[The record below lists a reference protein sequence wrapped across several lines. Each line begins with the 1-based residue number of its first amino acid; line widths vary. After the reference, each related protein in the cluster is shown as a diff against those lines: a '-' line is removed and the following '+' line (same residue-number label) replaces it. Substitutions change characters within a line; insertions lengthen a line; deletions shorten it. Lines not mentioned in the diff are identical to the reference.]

1 MANRSTLVTT
11 LVGVLLAA
19 GAASAAQT
27 IGATTG
33 ALNGRVTDRA
43 GALLPGVVVVASG
56 DAVMG
61 TRTAVTDV
69 RGAFEVPALPS
80 GDVTLVF
87 SLPGFRTQIREGVR
101 VNLGQAVTVDV
112 VLDLAAT
119 GEPVVV
125 SGRSPVIDRSGTAI
139 AVSLDAQGLADLPGS
154 RGINAIL
161 GVTPGVQLTRFDVGG
176 NAAVEPGFW
185 SAYGVIA
192 PARPSIEGISV
203 QGHPQFG
210 FTLDYGSFEHV
221 AVGLGAFGP
230 ESPWPGVQMRVITK
244 SGGNRHHGSL
254 YLDYENRRWQSFNID
269 DDQARRAPAGIG
281 LPARETNR
289 LWGYHDAN
297 VGAGGPLRKD
307 RLWWYLSLRAQETS
321 AKQVSFPVKPLRT
334 DIVNVGGKAT
344 AQARENNRFVVFGQV
359 ARSRQP
365 YRLGGFL
372 RPAPTVNVNDSED
385 STTRGDAQG
394 GVWKAEWNSTARR
407 KLIFELLAGQF
418 IAGRHER
425 PNGTSPRF
433 EDTNASLPV
442 FGGNRDWAESRRVDQ
457 VAGSVIGGPMRR
469 HYFKLGGSVDR
480 VLNRE
485 RWYRGYPD
493 DVLHVR
499 DNRTPAEVFLF
510 QTSSKSEGGFQWYS
524 AYVNDSWRA
533 TGRLTINL
541 GLRFDRYRAFLPA
554 QEHRAGQSSN
564 RSWIRQ
570 VFAARSN
577 LIDWNVVAPRV
588 GVIQVLTG
596 DGRTVL
602 KATYGR
608 YWLPPGPDLQFN
620 ANPNSRAWW
629 EQWVW
634 RDSDNSGVWDPGEEI
649 GLIERRGG
657 MEVESLDGRLKLDFM
672 HEVTARFEREIAANT
687 RVASSVVWRGHRQPF
702 LRQDA
707 SYPFSAFS
715 RAVPVLDPGVDG
727 LPGTADDGPA
737 IVVHDLPEARVASSY
752 RVANVPNAPSDHVTW
767 EVTADRR
774 LRGRWWLVAGF
785 SHTWTRDQASGYSGQ
800 AVRANPFPLTPNDL
814 INTDEEG
821 RHEFRVWSARASGTW
836 EGPWGLRLTPFLRH
850 QSGQP
855 YGRTFLVRT
864 GPLNLGPLR
873 VLAEPIGT
881 RRMDNIT
888 LVDLRVE
895 KAFPVDKD
903 RRISMFFDV
912 FNLLNANP
920 ELTVNWSSGSAFG
933 NPSAIVPPRIARVG
947 MKVAW

>member
-1 MANRSTLVTT
+1 MAHRSTLVTT
-11 LVGVLLAA
+11 LVGVLLSA
-19 GAASAAQT
+19 GASATAQT

-33 ALNGRVTDRA
+33 AVNGRVTDPT
-43 GALLPGVVVVASG
+43 GAFLPGVVVVASG

-61 TRTAVTDV
+61 TRPTVTDA
-69 RGAFEVPALPS
+69 RGTFEVPALPP
-80 GDVTLVF
+80 GAVTLVF
-87 SLPGFRTQIREGVR
+87 SLSGFRTLTREGVR
-101 VNLGQAVTVDV
+101 VNLGETATVDV
-112 VLDLAAT
+112 ALDLAAT
-119 GEPVVV
+119 GESVVV

-139 AVSLDAQGLADLPGS
+139 AVSLDAQELADLLGS

-161 GVTPGVQLTRFDVGG
+161 AVTPGVQLTRFDVGG
-176 NAAVEPGFW
+176 NAAVEPGPW

-192 PARPSIEGISV
+192 PGHSSIEGVSI
-203 QGHPQFG
+203 QGPLQF

-221 AVGLGAFGP
+221 AVGVGAYGP

-254 YLDYENRRWQSFNID
+254 YLDYENRRFQSFNIN
-269 DDQARRAPAGIG
+269 DDQALRAPSGIG

-289 LWGYHDAN
+289 LWAYHDAN

-334 DIVNVGGKAT
+334 NIVNVGGKAT
-344 AQARENNRFVVFGQV
+344 AQARGNNRFVVFSQV
-359 ARSRQP
+359 AWNQQP

-372 RPAPTVNVNDSED
+372 RLAPTVNVNDSED

-394 GVWKAEWNSTARR
+394 GVWKAEWNSTARQ
-407 KLIFELLAGQF
+407 KLYFELLAGQF

-442 FGGNRDWAESRRVDQ
+442 FGGNRDWAESRRIDQ

-469 HYFKLGGSVDR
+469 HHFKLGGSVER
-480 VLNRE
+480 ALFRE

-499 DNRTPAEVFLF
+499 VNSTPAEVFLF
-510 QTSSKSEGGFQWYS
+510 QTPSKSEGGLQWYS

-533 TGRLTINL
+533 TDRLTVNL

-554 QEHRAGQSSN
+554 QEHPAGQSSN
-564 RSWIRQ
+564 RSWPRQ

-577 LIDWNVVAPRV
+577 LIGWNVVAPRV
-588 GVIQVLTG
+588 GVSQDLTG
-596 DGRTVL
+596 DGRTLL

-608 YWLPPGPDLQFN
+608 YWLPPGPDLLFN

-629 EQWVW
+629 EQRQWN
-634 RDSDNSGVWDPGEEI
+634 DSDADGFWDPGEETR
-649 GLIERRGG
+649 LIEQRGG
-657 MEVESLDGRLKLDFM
+657 KDESLDDGLKLDFM
-672 HEVTARFEREIAANT
+672 HEVTARLEREIGANT

-702 LRQDA
+702 LRQDE

-737 IVVHDLPEARVASSY
+737 IVVHDLPEARVSPSY
-752 RVANVPNAPSDHVTW
+752 LVANVPNAPSDHVTW

-774 LRGRWWLVAGF
+774 LRGRWSLVAGF

-814 INTDEEG
+814 INTDDEG

-836 EGPWGLRLTPFLRH
+836 EGPWGLRITPFLRH

-864 GPLNLGPLR
+864 GLLNLGSLR

-895 KAFPVDKD
+895 KAFPIDRD
-903 RRISMFFDV
+903 RRISMFVDV

-920 ELTVNWSSGSAFG
+920 ELTVNWSSGSTFG

-947 MKVAW
+947 MKAAW